1 MPIYNPTMKTVA
13 SFYVFK

>member
-1 MPIYNPTMKTVA
+1 MYNPTMKTDA

>member
-1 MPIYNPTMKTVA
+1 MYNPTMKTVA